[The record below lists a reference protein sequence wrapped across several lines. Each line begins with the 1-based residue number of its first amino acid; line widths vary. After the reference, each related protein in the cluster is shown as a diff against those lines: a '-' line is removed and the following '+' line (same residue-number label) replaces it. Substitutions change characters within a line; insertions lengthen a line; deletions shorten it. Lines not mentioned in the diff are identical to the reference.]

1 MINIFKIKNNNLIK
15 IKIYKKKKIKKYI
28 WVDLINP
35 TEKER
40 QYVKKK
46 LKQKIIKKPKLFNL
60 EASSRFF
67 KDKEGIHV
75 HSFFFYKDTKDY
87 MNNSTVAFTIKN
99 NKIYSLRD
107 IELPVFRLY
116 RIKNKNKTLLDYNP
130 YDLLLNLFE
139 IKIDQ
144 LANEIENVYK
154 DLEYLTYIILR
165 DQNNQKFNKSISIL
179 SKKEDITSKI
189 RICLIDTQ
197 RALNFLIKENILK
210 YSQRELSREIIRDT
224 ESLIPHNESIF
235 QKINFLMQAAMGFLN
250 IEQNRIIKI
259 FSVISV
265 IFLPPSLLTS
275 TYGMNFKNIPELNWK
290 YGYPI
295 TLIIMFI
302 LSLISYIYF
311 KLKKWL

>member
-1 MINIFKIKNNNLIK
+1 MINIFKIKKKNLIK
-15 IKIYKKKKIKKYI
+15 IKINKKKKIKKYI

-40 QYVKKK
+40 QYVNNK

-67 KDKEGIHV
+67 KDKDGIHV

-87 MNNSTVAFTIKN
+87 INNSTVAFTIKN

-107 IELPVFRLY
+107 IELPAFRLY
-116 RIKNKNKTLLDYNP
+116 RIKNKNKILIDYNP
-130 YDLLLNLFE
+130 CELLLNLFE

-210 YSQRELSREIIRDT
+210 YSQRELAREIIRDT

-250 IEQNRIIKI
+250 IEQNKIIKI
-259 FSVISV
+259 FSVISI

-295 TLIIMFI
+295 TLTAMLV

-311 KLKKWL
+311 KFKKWL